1 MIRDYVVVL
10 PFSTSIPHFPL
21 GAATAAA
28 AAEAPTA
35 AATQRV
41 AQAVFVERS
50 LRYDNATAIGYVEI
64 SSESPRDRTIV
75 QKG

>member
-1 MIRDYVVVL
+1 MMIRDYVVVL
-10 PFSTSIPHFPL
+10 PFSTSIPHFRSFPS
-21 GAATAAA
+21 A
-28 AAEAPTA
+28 
-35 AATQRV
+35 QQKQQQQQYRV

-50 LRYDNATAIGYVEI
+50 SRYDNATAIGYVEI